1 MATRLRALA
10 VISALICL
18 TASQPTTVSAQRV
31 AVGVGV
37 GVGYPGPYH
46 WGVGVHYPFY
56 PGYRYGYPWYPYGG
70 YPYPYP
76 FYAQVYPYPYY
87 DPFAGLRLQVTPRE
101 TEVFVDGYFA
111 GVVDNFDGTFQRL
124 DLAPGEHTVE
134 LFLPGHQPVQQRLY
148 LQPGKTSRVKLAM
161 QPLAAGE
168 PEPVR
173 PAAQPLP
180 PPDPQQ
186 GAVRQ
191 PPPRKGPGPPPA
203 TIEVNPAPVPA
214 TPRDADVGGLAIR
227 VQPAGASIIIDG
239 ERWEGPEVDER
250 LVMQLAPGKHVIEI
264 QKDGYR
270 RYTTEITVRAG
281 ETTAINV
288 AMTKQ

>member
-1 MATRLRALA
+1 
-10 VISALICL
+10 
-18 TASQPTTVSAQRV
+18 
-31 AVGVGV
+31 
-37 GVGYPGPYH
+37 VGYPGPYH